1 MNGYC
6 EAHRGEWVKGWKI
19 KGEVEGVAQVFF
31 DVFSLNPLPTKRQI
45 LRYSHDEKP
54 P

>member
-1 MNGYC
+1 MKNGK
-6 EAHRGEWVKGWKI
+6 RWGEWVKGWKI
-19 KGEVEGVAQVFF
+19 KRVAEGVTQFCF
-31 DVFSLNPLPTKRQI
+31 DVFSLNPLPAKRQI